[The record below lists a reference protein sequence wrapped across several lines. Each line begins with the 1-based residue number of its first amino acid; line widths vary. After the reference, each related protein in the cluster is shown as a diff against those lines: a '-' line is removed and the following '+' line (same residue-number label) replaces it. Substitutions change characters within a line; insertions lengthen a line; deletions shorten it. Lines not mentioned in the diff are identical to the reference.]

1 VKDLLKHIAELKKQF
16 APLQPLSIENQQ
28 RLNKKFRLEWNFN
41 SNHIEG
47 NTLTYGETELLLIF
61 DQTKGNHELREY
73 EEMKG
78 HDIALKL
85 IYDLAADNERQLTE
99 KFIREI
105 NEILLVRPFYKEAIT
120 PDGQQTRRQIKIGE
134 YKSFPNSVLL
144 QNGEIFH
151 YPSPA
156 ETPAMM
162 DDLMKWYNE
171 ASLNKNL
178 QPVEVA
184 AELHYKFVYIHPF
197 DDGNGRIAR
206 LLMNF
211 HLLKNNYP
219 PVIIKTADKKKYL
232 FALREADTGNIEAF
246 KNYIA
251 EQLVWSYEISV
262 KAAKGENIDEAG
274 DWEKK
279 IKILYQKINP
289 SLSLEKKKSPEVL
302 TEVFNNQILAL
313 IESILDKWNSINELF
328 FNRTIQVNIYNF
340 GSTGQLSKS
349 NDFKDFF
356 NGLKGNK
363 NFLTDRCE
371 LNYYLSGFKKNG
383 KKAFSLPIPIIIS
396 FKDYY
401 YSITLDSISTFQI
414 DKYYHQNISAED
426 EELLANVITDL
437 IVIAF
442 EKQQTPLN

>member
-1 VKDLLKHIAELKKQF
+1 MEHINGLKKQL
-16 APLQPLSIENQQ
+16 AQLQPLSIENKQ
-28 RLNKKFRLEWNFN
+28 RLDKKFRMEWNFN

-61 DQTKGNHELREY
+61 DLTKGNHELREY

-85 IYDLAADNERQLTE
+85 IYDLAEDKERQLTE

-120 PDGQQTRRQIKIGE
+120 PDGQQTRREIKIGA

-162 DDLMKWYNE
+162 HDLMNWYYE

-184 AELHYKFVYIHPF
+184 AELHYKFVCIHPF

-206 LLMNF
+206 LLMNY
-211 HLLKNNYP
+211 HLLKNDCP
-219 PVIIKTADKKKYL
+219 PVIIKTADKKNYL

-246 KNYIA
+246 KSYIA
-251 EQLVWSYEISV
+251 EQLIWSYEISV
-262 KAAKGENIDEAG
+262 KAASGESIEEAG

-279 IKILYQKINP
+279 IELLKKETIRKPEATKEKGIETTRDIFTNSLKPLIQELLSKSDSLKDFYQK
-289 SLSLEKKKSPEVL
+289 SDLSLN
-302 TEVFNNQILAL
+302 FNNQISSSDNIQDLL
-313 IESILDKWNSINELF
+313 LSTLSILDKKINSIEFSQNLR
-328 FNRTIQVNIYNF
+328 N
-340 GSTGQLSKS
+340 
-349 NDFKDFF
+349 
-356 NGLKGNK
+356 
-363 NFLTDRCE
+363 
-371 LNYYLSGFKKNG
+371 FKKNG
-383 KKAFSLPIPIIIS
+383 TNTFDSYYNILFWFSDLT
-396 FKDYY
+396 
-401 YSITLDSISTFQI
+401 YSITINNESAKSIKKLNSEYLTKDDIDSIVSFITERI
-414 DKYYHQNISAED
+414 YD
-426 EELLANVITDL
+426 EI
-437 IVIAF
+437 
-442 EKQQTPLN
+442 QQKIKR

>member
-1 VKDLLKHIAELKKQF
+1 MVKELQQHIDSLKKQLTK
-16 APLQPLSIENQQ
+16 LQPLSIENQQ
-28 RLNKKFRLEWNFN
+28 RLDKKFRLEWNFN

-78 HDIALKL
+78 HDVALKL
-85 IYDLAADNERQLTE
+85 IYDLAEDKERQLTE

-120 PDGQQTRRQIKIGE
+120 PDGQQTRREIKIGA

-156 ETPAMM
+156 DTPAMM
-162 DDLMKWYNE
+162 NDLMNWYSE
-171 ASLNKNL
+171 ASINKSL
-178 QPVEVA
+178 QPIEIA
-184 AELHYKFVYIHPF
+184 AELHYKFVCIHPF

-206 LLMNF
+206 LLMNY
-211 HLLKNNYP
+211 HLLKNDCP
-219 PVIIKTADKKKYL
+219 PVIIKTTDKKNYL

-251 EQLVWSYEISV
+251 EQLIWSYEISV

-279 IKILYQKINP
+279 ITLLKKDFTP
-289 SLSLEKKKSPEVL
+289 SLSLEKKKSPDVIKETLNNVFIPFINFLLVKLDKINHLFINSYVQVKFINGSTANL
-302 TEVFNNQILAL
+302 TETYKFEQFFTQIGLDINPVHWLKIIYFLEAYKHNGLNTFNLSNEFIVRFNDYSYLIQFESNPNFKIEKPYHQLLSTEDLDLIANEITEIILNK
-313 IESILDKWNSINELF
+313 IE
-328 FNRTIQVNIYNF
+328 
-340 GSTGQLSKS
+340 LSK
-349 NDFKDFF
+349 N
-356 NGLKGNK
+356 
-363 NFLTDRCE
+363 
-371 LNYYLSGFKKNG
+371 
-383 KKAFSLPIPIIIS
+383 IP
-396 FKDYY
+396 
-401 YSITLDSISTFQI
+401 
-414 DKYYHQNISAED
+414 N
-426 EELLANVITDL
+426 
-437 IVIAF
+437 
-442 EKQQTPLN
+442 

>member
-1 VKDLLKHIAELKKQF
+1 MEHINGLKKQL
-16 APLQPLSIENQQ
+16 AQLQPLSIENKQ
-28 RLNKKFRLEWNFN
+28 RLDKKFRMEWNFN

-61 DQTKGNHELREY
+61 DLTKGNHELREY

-85 IYDLAADNERQLTE
+85 IYDLAEDKERQLTE

-162 DDLMKWYNE
+162 NDLMNWYNE
-171 ASLNKNL
+171 ASLNKKL
-178 QPVEVA
+178 QPLEVA
-184 AELHYKFVYIHPF
+184 AELHYRFVCIHPF

-206 LLMNF
+206 LLMNY
-211 HLLKNNYP
+211 HLLKNDCP
-219 PVIIKTADKKKYL
+219 PVIIKTADKKNYL

-246 KNYIA
+246 KSYIA
-251 EQLVWSYEISV
+251 EQLIWSYEISV
-262 KAAKGENIDEAG
+262 KAASGESIEEAG

-279 IKILYQKINP
+279 IELLKKETIRKPEATKEKGIETTRDIFTNSLKPLIQELLSKSDSLKDFYQK
-289 SLSLEKKKSPEVL
+289 SDLSLN
-302 TEVFNNQILAL
+302 FNNQISSSDNIQDLL
-313 IESILDKWNSINELF
+313 LSTLSILDKKINSIEFSQNLR
-328 FNRTIQVNIYNF
+328 N
-340 GSTGQLSKS
+340 
-349 NDFKDFF
+349 
-356 NGLKGNK
+356 
-363 NFLTDRCE
+363 
-371 LNYYLSGFKKNG
+371 FKKNG
-383 KKAFSLPIPIIIS
+383 TNTFDSYYNILFWFSDLT
-396 FKDYY
+396 
-401 YSITLDSISTFQI
+401 YSITINNESAKSIKKLNSEYLTKDDIDSIVSFITERI
-414 DKYYHQNISAED
+414 YD
-426 EELLANVITDL
+426 EI
-437 IVIAF
+437 
-442 EKQQTPLN
+442 QQKIKR

>member
-1 VKDLLKHIAELKKQF
+1 MEHINGLKKQL
-16 APLQPLSIENQQ
+16 AQLEPLSIENKQ
-28 RLNKKFRLEWNFN
+28 RLDKKFRMEWNFN

-61 DQTKGNHELREY
+61 DLTKGNHELREY

-85 IYDLAADNERQLTE
+85 IYDLAEDKERQLTE

-120 PDGQQTRRQIKIGE
+120 PDGQQTRREIKIGA

-162 DDLMKWYNE
+162 HDLMNWYYE

-184 AELHYKFVYIHPF
+184 AELHYKFVCIHPF

-206 LLMNF
+206 LLMNY
-211 HLLKNNYP
+211 HLLKNDCP
-219 PVIIKTADKKKYL
+219 PAIIKTADKKNYL
-232 FALREADTGNIEAF
+232 FTLREADAGNIEAF
-246 KNYIA
+246 KSYIA
-251 EQLVWSYEISV
+251 EQLIWSYEICI
-262 KAAKGENIDEAG
+262 KAGKGESIDEAG

-279 IKILYQKINP
+279 IALLKKDFNP
-289 SLSLEKKKSPEVL
+289 SLSLEKKKSPEVI
-302 TEVFNNQILAL
+302 TETIQNVFLPFVEL
-313 IESILDKWNSINELF
+313 LLEKLDKINDLFINSSVRLRLLN
-328 FNRTIQVNIYNF
+328 
-340 GSTGQLSKS
+340 GSTGYIKKISEFDSFLKTANPSNNIDWLAADYFLEAYKHNGISTFSLNNEFIFRFKDYSYSIDIKS
-349 NDFKDFF
+349 N
-356 NGLKGNK
+356 
-363 NFLTDRCE
+363 
-371 LNYYLSGFKKNG
+371 SGFKIEN
-383 KKAFSLPIPIIIS
+383 P
-396 FKDYY
+396 
-401 YSITLDSISTFQI
+401 
-414 DKYYHQNISAED
+414 YHQLLSTEDLDLIANEITETILNKVELSKNIS
-426 EELLANVITDL
+426 N
-437 IVIAF
+437 
-442 EKQQTPLN
+442 